1 VGDDLRRPSSR
12 RRTRH
17 GLVGGD
23 ASEVVVSRT
32 EGALRLVDDAAEV
45 IGRLGPWTALL
56 WITALPS
63 RFLFAFLA
71 SELMILGSTATAH
84 GDWLRRL
91 AYATL
96 LAWLISLYG
105 RYVFVRACRHALQS
119 GRPPPRAI
127 LRPVAAEIAGYLG
140 AALVI
145 EAAFWLLFLTAVIP
159 IALLVGAG
167 LAAAAST
174 QGGPGMVEP
183 LRELGRSISP
193 SWRLIR
199 LLLIFAFAA
208 VFVAVNVHLLVQ
220 AGTWLAS
227 GVAGL
232 DTAGWDTVLAPRN
245 PLYDLLVLCAVGML
259 LEPFWLAA
267 LTDHVELV
275 RSRSSGDD
283 LRRWFAELR
292 ARA

>member
-1 VGDDLRRPSSR
+1 MSR
-12 RRTRH
+12 R
-17 GLVGGD
+17 
-23 ASEVVVSRT
+23 

-63 RFLFAFLA
+63 RLLFAFLA
-71 SELMILGSTATAH
+71 SELIVLGSAATGH
-84 GDWLRRL
+84 GDWLHRL

-96 LAWLISLYG
+96 LAWLLSLYG

-119 GRPPPRAI
+119 ERPPPRAL
-127 LRPVAAEIAGYLG
+127 LRPVAAEMAGYLG
-140 AALVI
+140 AALAI
-145 EAAFWLLFLTAVIP
+145 EAAFWMLFLTAVIP
-159 IALLVGAG
+159 LALLVGAG
-167 LAAAAST
+167 LAPAASSR
-174 QGGPGMVEP
+174 GGPGMLEP

-193 SWRLIR
+193 SARLLR

-208 VFVAVNVHLLVQ
+208 VFAAVNVHLLLK

-232 DTAGWDTVLAPRN
+232 DTAGWDQVLALKN
-245 PLYDLLVLCAVGML
+245 PLYDLLVLCAVAML

-267 LTDHVELV
+267 LTGHVELQ
-275 RSRSSGDD
+275 RARGSGDD